1 MKFMENSKS
10 EIFVEPTTDQP
21 REELVS
27 EYKKTFQQFINLRP
41 SGTRNKI
48 ATALGK
54 NKSFVSQITNPSY
67 SVPIPAKHLETI
79 FNICHFS
86 LKERETL
93 LKQYTAAHPNYQYR
107 IETAEDE
114 PNVQSRLV
122 LDVPV
127 LNDHLRQQ
135 RVEGM
140 IREFAR
146 QLFELMQDK
155 QG

>member
-1 MKFMENSKS
+1 MENIKD
-10 EIFVEPTTDQP
+10 EIVVEPTMVQP
-21 REELVS
+21 KEELVAG
-27 EYKKTFQQFINLRP
+27 YKKVFQQLINMRP

-48 ATALGK
+48 AKAIAK

-93 LKQYTAAHPNYQYR
+93 LKYYIAAHPNYQYR
-107 IETAEDE
+107 IESTGTEE
-114 PNVQSRLV
+114 VTQTKLV

-127 LNDHLRQQ
+127 LNDPLEQQ
-135 RVEGM
+135 KVESI
-140 IREFAR
+140 IRDFSH
-146 QLFELMQDK
+146 QLFELMKTK
-155 QG
+155 QK

>member
-1 MKFMENSKS
+1 MEKNKG
-10 EIFVEPTTDQP
+10 EIIVEPAMEQLK
-21 REELVS
+21 EELVS
-27 EYKKTFQQFINLRP
+27 EYKKIFQQLINLRP

-54 NKSFVSQITNPSY
+54 NKSFVSQITNPAY

-93 LKQYTAAHPNYQYR
+93 LEHYTAAHPNYHYR
-107 IETAEDE
+107 IEDTAEDGQ
-114 PNVQSRLV
+114 PVARTRLV

-127 LNDHLRQQ
+127 LNDPVDQQ
-135 RVEGM
+135 KVENI
-140 IREFAR
+140 IRDFAR
-146 QLFELMQDK
+146 QLFGLMITK
-155 QG
+155 QQ